1 MQRTSR
7 NCLDKHVQLLRSVLF
22 TTFLFVSTF
31 FYAIA
36 VLLVGWLPP
45 HRLYAMARSWS
56 LTQLW
61 MLEKLC
67 GLSYSVEGLENVP
80 EGAHVSMWKH
90 SSAWETIAQA
100 SIFPPQ
106 SWVLK
111 RELMWIPM
119 VGWAVRC
126 LKPIA
131 INRKGGASAVNQVVE
146 QGTQRLKEGLW
157 ILIFPEGTRVAPG
170 EVRRYGISGAL
181 LASRVGCK
189 IVPVAHNAGEFWPR
203 RGWVKRPGRIT
214 VRIGPP
220 IDAAGREPRELNDEV
235 RAWIDAQIASLGSRP
250 SPKVDENLIVGELR
264 TRKSRLS

>member
-1 MQRTSR
+1 
-7 NCLDKHVQLLRSVLF
+7 VQLLRSILF

-36 VLLVGWLPP
+36 VLLLAWLPP
-45 HRLYAMARSWS
+45 HRLYAVARSWS

-61 MLEKLC
+61 MLAKLC
-67 GLSYSVEGLENVP
+67 GLRYSIEGLEHIP
-80 EGAHVSMWKH
+80 QGAHVSMWKH

-111 RELMWIPM
+111 RELMWIPV
-119 VGWAVRC
+119 VGWAVHC

-131 INRKGGASAVNQVVE
+131 IDRKAGAVAVNQVIE

-157 ILIFPEGTRVAPG
+157 ILVFPEGTRVAPG
-170 EVRRYGISGAL
+170 EVRKYGISGAL

-189 IVPVAHNAGEFWPR
+189 VVPVAHDAGEYWPR
-203 RGWVKRPGRIT
+203 RGWVKRAGRIT
-214 VRIGPP
+214 VRIGPA
-220 IDAAGREPRELNDEV
+220 IDAAGRDPRELNEQV
-235 RAWIDAQIASLGSRP
+235 RMWIEAQLALIRGATQPQPEITNENSTTGQRHRADTAGS
-250 SPKVDENLIVGELR
+250 
-264 TRKSRLS
+264 

>member
-1 MQRTSR
+1 MQ
-7 NCLDKHVQLLRSVLF
+7 LIRSLLF

-31 FYAIA
+31 LYAIA
-36 VLLVGWLPP
+36 VLVVGWLPS
-45 HRLYAMARSWS
+45 HRLYAIARSWS

-67 GLSYSVEGLENVP
+67 GLSYSIEGLANVP

-119 VGWAVRC
+119 VGWAVHC

-131 INRKGGASAVNQVVE
+131 INRKAGATAVNQVLE
-146 QGTQRLKEGLW
+146 QGAQRLAEGLW

-170 EVRRYGISGAL
+170 EVRKYGISGAL

-189 IVPVAHNAGEFWPR
+189 IIPVAHNAGEFWPR

-214 VRIGPP
+214 VRIGEP
-220 IDAAGREPRELNDEV
+220 IEAAGRDPREINEQV
-235 RAWIDAQIASLGSRP
+235 RTWIESQLSTLSSGATAQPDVKQNSTASA
-250 SPKVDENLIVGELR
+250 
-264 TRKSRLS
+264 T